1 MAYVITEPCIGVCDT
16 SCVKVCPVACI
27 HGPKSEREL
36 EQINK
41 RPEAKKTAA
50 LRGLQMYID
59 PEACID
65 CAACVPECPVNAIY
79 EAAAVPAKWDA
90 FTDKNS
96 EYFRKTRFSK

>member
-1 MAYVITEPCIGVCDT
+1 
-16 SCVKVCPVACI
+16 
-27 HGPKSEREL
+27 
-36 EQINK
+36 
-41 RPEAKKTAA
+41 
-50 LRGLQMYID
+50 MYID

-96 EYFRKTRFSK
+96 EFFRQRRFSK